1 MRNAS
6 AQRVRATPKLRAV
19 LFHPLKIT
27 FVGHAC
33 FCLQFKTRRLLT
45 DPYSTQIGYAPIETR
60 ADFVTISHPN
70 PKYHSCLDEFD
81 EFENAPNA
89 IYRGLEHLGQ
99 IVHFGPFALQSV
111 EVFEKL
117 PDGNGSHGEADG
129 DGANAMTLIE
139 AGDLRVLHMGDCGH
153 LPTKEQIAACGRVDV
168 LLALAGAG
176 PTLSLPD
183 LLEFIEAIQPKI
195 VIPMHFGVPHLTMQ
209 IAPVEE
215 LERLWPGEIAHKSSS
230 CQISRDELPG
240 EAQLWVL
247 EPLRQK

>member
-1 MRNAS
+1 M
-6 AQRVRATPKLRAV
+6 

-27 FVGHAC
+27 FIGHAC
-33 FCLQFKTRRLLT
+33 FCLEYKTRRLLT

-60 ADFVTISHPN
+60 ADFVTISHEN
-70 PKYHSCLDEFD
+70 RKYHSCLDEFD

-89 IYRGLEHLGQ
+89 IYRGLEHLNQ
-99 IVHFGPFALQSV
+99 TVHFGPFALHAV

-117 PDGNGSHGEADG
+117 PDNSSHGE
-129 DGANAMTLIE
+129 GANAMTLIE

-153 LPTKEQIAACGRVDV
+153 LPTEEQIAACGRVDV

-176 PTLSLPD
+176 PTIALPD
-183 LLEFIEAIQPKI
+183 LMQFIEAIQPKI
-195 VIPMHFGVPHLTMQ
+195 VIPMHFGVPDLTMK

-215 LERLWPGEIAHKSSS
+215 LERLWRGEIAHKNSS
-230 CQISRDELPG
+230 CQISRDDLPG
-240 EAQLWVL
+240 EAQLWIL